1 MKEIDFLAL
10 ITDKVNKANVEGD
23 SAIVYIKE
31 TVKSGTEVD
40 TMKLEFYRK
49 GGVFNC
55 VGIQYT
61 YRPALGEVYQKLG
74 RYSEDLVKEEIG
86 HYLDRFTTDSKIGR
100 SCLGGCLDISDLLNS
115 RGIVTRD
122 NGDLSMLSI
131 LTNSVAIELQ
141 QAEKGEKLTDDE
153 VLMKSF
159 DGIFHNPLRMSVVEG
174 DKTPH
179 YIANKIEETNFGIKT
194 YICLDK
200 RQMWFPVDGT
210 FAYNIVMKW
219 MAELVF
225 PYAKYTVDLLERS
238 FDPNCVVEK
247 DGKRVTT
254 RYGYTVPVEDDVI
267 DYNKYNKLNE
277 EGEFMAIEDVVLK
290 IYSICAENGLHVK
303 SVRVFVPDEDDID
316 IYRMITYELE

>member
-1 MKEIDFLAL
+1 MQEIDFLAL
-10 ITDKVNKANVEGD
+10 ITDKLNKANIDGD
-23 SAIVYIKE
+23 SAIVHIKE
-31 TVKSGTEVD
+31 TVKSGCEVD

-49 GGVFNC
+49 NGAFNC

-61 YRPALGEVYQKLG
+61 YRPPLGEVYQRLG

-86 HYLDRFTTDSKIGR
+86 HYLDRITTDSKIGR
-100 SCLGGCLDISDLLNS
+100 SCLGGCLEISDLLNS
-115 RGIVTRD
+115 RGIISKD

-131 LTNSVAIELQ
+131 LTNCAAIELQ

-153 VLMKSF
+153 VLSKSF

-200 RQMWFPVDGT
+200 RQMWFPVDDT

-219 MAELVF
+219 MSELVF
-225 PYAKYTVDLLERS
+225 PYVKYTVNLLERS
-238 FDPNCVVEK
+238 FDPNCIVEK
-247 DGKRVTT
+247 DGKRITT
-254 RYGYTVPVEDDVI
+254 KYGYTVPNESGLP
-267 DYNKYNKLNE
+267 DYIELNGV
-277 EGEFMAIEDVVLK
+277 GEFMAIEDVVLK
-290 IYSICAENGLHVK
+290 IYSICAEKNLHVK

-316 IYRMITYELE
+316 LYRSITYELE

>member
-10 ITDKVNKANVEGD
+10 ITDKLNKANIDGD

-31 TVKSGTEVD
+31 TVKSGCEVD

-61 YRPALGEVYQKLG
+61 YRPPLGEVYQKLG
-74 RYSEDLVKEEIG
+74 RYSEDIAKEEIG
-86 HYLDRFTTDSKIGR
+86 HYLDRLATDSKIGR
-100 SCLGGCLDISDLLNS
+100 SCLGGYLDISDLLNS
-115 RGIVTRD
+115 RGIVTKD

-131 LTNSVAIELQ
+131 LTNSAAIELQ
-141 QAEKGEKLTDDE
+141 QADKGEKLTDDE
-153 VLMKSF
+153 VLSKSF
-159 DGIFHNPLRMSVVEG
+159 DGIFHNPLRMTVVEG

-179 YIANKIEETNFGIKT
+179 YIANKIEETNFGVKT

-200 RQMWFPVDGT
+200 RQMWFPVDDT

-238 FDPNCVVEK
+238 FDPDVVVEK
-247 DGKRVTT
+247 DGKRVVTW
-254 RYGYTVPVEDDVI
+254 YGYTIPVEDNVI
-267 DYNKYNKLNE
+267 DYNKYVKLNE
-277 EGEFMAIEDVVLK
+277 RHEFMAIEDVVLK
-290 IYSICAENGLHVK
+290 IYSICAENNLHVK
-303 SVRVFVPDEDDID
+303 NVRVFAPDEDDID
-316 IYRMITYELE
+316 LYHSIVYELG

>member
-1 MKEIDFLAL
+1 MQEIDFLAL
-10 ITDKVNKANVEGD
+10 ITDKVNKANIEGD

-31 TVKSGTEVD
+31 TVKSGCEVD

-49 GGVFNC
+49 NGAFNC

-61 YRPALGEVYQKLG
+61 YRPPLGEVYERLG
-74 RYSEDLVKEEIG
+74 HYSEDIAKEEIG

-100 SCLGGCLDISDLLNS
+100 SCLGGYLDISDLLNS
-115 RGIVTRD
+115 RGIVTKD
-122 NGDLSMLSI
+122 NDDLSLLSI
-131 LTNSVAIELQ
+131 LTNSAAIELQ
-141 QAEKGEKLTDDE
+141 QAEKGEKLTDNE
-153 VLMKSF
+153 VLSKSF

-200 RQMWFPVDGT
+200 RQMWFPVDDT

-219 MAELVF
+219 MTELVF

-238 FDPNCVVEK
+238 FDPEIVVKK
-247 DGKRVTT
+247 DGKRITT
-254 RYGYTVPVEDDVI
+254 RYGYTVPTESDLP
-267 DYNKYNKLNE
+267 KYIELNE
-277 EGEFMAIEDVVLK
+277 DGEFMAIEDVVLK
-290 IYSICAENGLHVK
+290 IYSVCAENNLHVK
-303 SVRVFVPDEDDID
+303 NVRVFAPDEDDID
-316 IYRMITYELE
+316 IYRTITYELE

>member
-1 MKEIDFLAL
+1 MQEIDFLAL
-10 ITDKVNKANVEGD
+10 ITDKLNKANIEGD
-23 SAIVYIKE
+23 SAIVHIKE

-49 GGVFNC
+49 NGAFNC

-61 YRPALGEVYQKLG
+61 YRPPLGEVYERLG
-74 RYSEDLVKEEIG
+74 RHSEDIAKEEIG
-86 HYLDRFTTDSKIGR
+86 QYLDRLATDSKIGR
-100 SCLGGCLDISDLLNS
+100 SCLGGYLEIGDLLNS
-115 RGIVTRD
+115 RGIISKD
-122 NGDLSMLSI
+122 SGYLSMLSI
-131 LTNSVAIELQ
+131 LTNCAAIELQ

-159 DGIFHNPLRMSVVEG
+159 DGIFYNPLRMSIVEG
-174 DKTPH
+174 DETPH

-200 RQMWFPVDGT
+200 RQMWFPVDDT

-238 FDPNCVVEK
+238 FDPEVVVTK
-247 DGKRVTT
+247 DGERVVTW
-254 RYGYTVPVEDDVI
+254 YGYTVPVEDGLDHYV
-267 DYNKYNKLNE
+267 KLNE
-277 EGEFMAIEDVVLK
+277 RHEFMALEDVVTK
-290 IYSICAENGLHVK
+290 IYSVCAESGLHVK
-303 SVRVFVPDEDDID
+303 NVRLFVPDEDDID
-316 IYRMITYELE
+316 LYRSITYELE

>member
-1 MKEIDFLAL
+1 MQEIDFLAL
-10 ITDKVNKANVEGD
+10 ITDKVNKANIEGD
-23 SAIVYIKE
+23 SAIVYIEE
-31 TVKSGTEVD
+31 TVKSGCEVD

-49 GGVFNC
+49 NGAFNC

-61 YRPALGEVYQKLG
+61 YRPPLGEVYQKLG
-74 RYSEDLVKEEIG
+74 RYSEDIAKEEIG

-115 RGIVTRD
+115 RGIITKD
-122 NGDLSMLSI
+122 NGDLSLLSI
-131 LTNSVAIELQ
+131 LTNSAAIELQ

-153 VLMKSF
+153 VLTKSF
-159 DGIFHNPLRMSVVEG
+159 DGIFYNPLRMSVVEG

-200 RQMWFPVDGT
+200 RQMWFPVDDT

-238 FDPNCVVEK
+238 FDPNCIVEK
-247 DGKRVTT
+247 NGKRITT
-254 RYGYTVPVEDDVI
+254 RYGYTVPTESDLPKYIELSED
-267 DYNKYNKLNE
+267 
-277 EGEFMAIEDVVLK
+277 GRFMAIEDVVLK
-290 IYSICAENGLHVK
+290 IYSFCAENNLHVK
-303 SVRVFVPDEDDID
+303 SVRVFIPDEDDID
-316 IYRMITYELE
+316 IYRSITYELE

>member
-10 ITDKVNKANVEGD
+10 ITDKVNKANIEDD

-49 GGVFNC
+49 NGAFNC

-61 YRPALGEVYQKLG
+61 YRPPLGEVYERLG
-74 RYSEDLVKEEIG
+74 RYSEDIAKEEIG

-100 SCLGGCLDISDLLNS
+100 SCLGGCLDISDLLNN
-115 RGIVTRD
+115 RGIVTKD
-122 NGDLSMLSI
+122 SGYLSMLSI
-131 LTNSVAIELQ
+131 LTNCVAIELQ

-153 VLMKSF
+153 VLSKSF
-159 DGIFHNPLRMSVVEG
+159 DGIFHNPLKMTVVEG

-179 YIANKIEETNFGIKT
+179 YIANKIEETNFGT
-194 YICLDK
+194 TTHICLDK
-200 RQMWFPVDGT
+200 RQMWFPVDDT

-225 PYAKYTVDLLERS
+225 PYAKYTVNLLERS
-238 FDPNCVVEK
+238 FDPECIVEK
-247 DGKRVTT
+247 DGKRVVTW
-254 RYGYTVPVEDDVI
+254 YGYTVPVEDGLDHYV
-267 DYNKYNKLNE
+267 KLNE
-277 EGEFMAIEDVVLK
+277 RHEFMALEDVVTK
-290 IYSICAENGLHVK
+290 IYSVCAESGLHVK
-303 SVRVFVPDEDDID
+303 NVRLFVPDEDDID
-316 IYRMITYELE
+316 LYRSITYELE

>member
-10 ITDKVNKANVEGD
+10 ITDKVNKANIEGD

-31 TVKSGTEVD
+31 TVKSGCEVD

-49 GGVFNC
+49 NGVFNC

-61 YRPALGEVYQKLG
+61 YRPPLGEVYERLG
-74 RYSEDLVKEEIG
+74 RHSEDIVKEEID

-100 SCLGGCLDISDLLNS
+100 SCLGGYLDISDLLNS
-115 RGIVTRD
+115 RGIVTKD
-122 NGDLSMLSI
+122 NGNLSLLSI
-131 LTNSVAIELQ
+131 LTNSAAIELQ

-153 VLMKSF
+153 VLSKSF

-179 YIANKIEETNFGIKT
+179 YIANKIEETNFGVKT
-194 YICLDK
+194 YIHLDE

-219 MAELVF
+219 MSELVF
-225 PYAKYTVDLLERS
+225 PYAKYTVNLLERS
-238 FDPNCVVEK
+238 FDPDVVVEK
-247 DGKRVTT
+247 NGKRVVTW
-254 RYGYTVPVEDDVI
+254 YGYTVPVEDDVI

-277 EGEFMAIEDVVLK
+277 DGEFMAIEDVVLK
-290 IYSICAENGLHVK
+290 IYSICAENNLHVK
-303 SVRVFVPDEDDID
+303 NVRVFAPDEDDID
-316 IYRMITYELE
+316 IYHMITYELE